1 MRTVA
6 QLPERFTDRLDAGH
20 RLASSLDA
28 YANRTDVTVLGL
40 PRGGVPVAAQVAAS
54 LHAPLDV
61 LVVRKLGVP
70 GQPELAMGAIAE
82 GGAQVR
88 HHDLIA
94 DIGLSSRE
102 VDRAVAIQRIE
113 LERRVHLYR
122 GTRAPLPLRDRTVI
136 LVDDGLATGATMEA
150 AIASVRRHGPREV
163 VVAVPVGA
171 ADTCRRLGSLADVV
185 VCLRCPGYFGA
196 VGQWYDDFAQTT
208 DDEVTALLT

>member
-1 MRTVA
+1 MRIVTP
-6 QLPERFTDRLDAGH
+6 LPERFADRPDAGR

-28 YANRTDVTVLGL
+28 YANRADVTVLGL

-70 GQPELAMGAIAE
+70 SQPELAMGAIAE

-94 DIGLSSRE
+94 DIGLSSQD
-102 VDRAVAIQRIE
+102 VDRAVAAQQIE
-113 LERRVHLYR
+113 LERRVSLYR
-122 GTRAPLPLRDRTVI
+122 GNRAPAPLRGRTVI

-150 AIASVRRHGPREV
+150 AIASVRQHGPRKV

-171 ADTCRRLGSLADVV
+171 ADTCRRLGAIADAI
-185 VCLRCPGYFGA
+185 VCVLCPKYFGA

-208 DDEVTALLT
+208 DGEVTALLT

>member
-1 MRTVA
+1 MKTVM
-6 QLPERFTDRLDAGH
+6 PVRDRFSNRQDAG
-20 RLASSLDA
+20 RQLASCLGE
-28 YANRTDVTVLGL
+28 YANRPGVTVLGL

-94 DIGLSSRE
+94 DIGLSTRE
-102 VDRAVAIQRIE
+102 VDHAVAVQQIE

-122 GTRAPLPLRDRTVI
+122 GDRARLPLRGRTVV

-150 AIASVRRHGPREV
+150 AIASVRGHDPREV
-163 VVAVPVGA
+163 IVAVPVGA
-171 ADTCRRLGSLADVV
+171 ADTCRRLRAQADAV
-185 VCLRCPGYFGA
+185 VCPRCPGHFGA

>member
-1 MRTVA
+1 MRTGA
-6 QLPERFTDRLDAGH
+6 HLPERFRDRRDAG
-20 RLASSLDA
+20 RQLAAILDA
-28 YANRTDVTVLGL
+28 YADRTGVTVLGL
-40 PRGGVPVAAQVAAS
+40 PRGGVPVAAQVAAA
-54 LHAPLDV
+54 LHAALDV
-61 LVVRKLGVP
+61 LVARKLGVP

-94 DIGLSSRE
+94 DIGLSSQE
-102 VDRAVAIQRIE
+102 VDRVVAVQQIE

-122 GTRAPLPLRDRTVI
+122 GNRAPAPLRDRTVI

-171 ADTCRRLGSLADVV
+171 GDTCRRLRALADAV
-185 VCLRCPGYFGA
+185 VCLRCPGHFGA

-208 DDEVTALLT
+208 DAEVTALLT

>member
-1 MRTVA
+1 MTTVTP
-6 QLPERFTDRLDAGH
+6 LRERFSDRLDAG
-20 RLASSLDA
+20 RQLASGLGA

-70 GQPELAMGAIAE
+70 SQPELAMGAIAE

-94 DIGLSSRE
+94 DIGLSSGE
-102 VDRAVAIQRIE
+102 VDHAVAVQQVE

-122 GTRAPLPLRDRTVI
+122 GDRARLPLRDRTVI

-150 AIASVRRHGPREV
+150 AIASVRRHDPREV
-163 VVAVPVGA
+163 VVPVPVGA
-171 ADTCRRLGSLADVV
+171 ADTCRRLGALADAV
-185 VCLRCPGYFGA
+185 VCARCPGHFGA

>member
-1 MRTVA
+1 MTTVTP
-6 QLPERFTDRLDAGH
+6 LRERFSDRLDAG
-20 RLASSLDA
+20 RQLASGLGA

-70 GQPELAMGAIAE
+70 SQPELAMGAIAE

-102 VDRAVAIQRIE
+102 VDHAVAVQQVE

-122 GTRAPLPLRDRTVI
+122 GDRARLPLRDRTVI

-150 AIASVRRHGPREV
+150 AIASVRRHDPREV

-171 ADTCRRLGSLADVV
+171 ADTCRRLGALADAV
-185 VCLRCPGYFGA
+185 VCARCPGHFGA

>member
-1 MRTVA
+1 MTP
-6 QLPERFTDRLDAGH
+6 LPQRFSDRLDAGR
-20 RLASSLDA
+20 RLASSLGA
-28 YANRTDVTVLGL
+28 YANRADVTVLGL

-70 GQPELAMGAIAE
+70 SQPELAMGAIGE

-94 DIGLSSRE
+94 DIGLSSQD
-102 VDRAVAIQRIE
+102 VDRVVAVQQIE

-122 GTRAPLPLRDRTVI
+122 GSRAPAPLRDRTVI

-150 AIASVRRHGPREV
+150 AIASVRQHGPREV

-171 ADTCRRLGSLADVV
+171 ADTCRRLGLMADAI
-185 VCLRCPGYFGA
+185 VCVLCAEYFGA

>member
-1 MRTVA
+1 MRIVTPF
-6 QLPERFTDRLDAGH
+6 PERFSDRLDAGR
-20 RLASSLDA
+20 RLASSLGA
-28 YANRTDVTVLGL
+28 YANRADVTVLGL

-54 LHAPLDV
+54 IHAPLDV

-70 GQPELAMGAIAE
+70 SQPELAMGAIAE

-94 DIGLSSRE
+94 DIGLSPEE
-102 VDRAVAIQRIE
+102 VDRAVAVQQIE

-122 GTRAPLPLRDRTVI
+122 GNRAPAPLRDRTVI

-150 AIASVRRHGPREV
+150 AIASVRRHGPRDV

-171 ADTCRRLGSLADVV
+171 ADTCRRLGLMADAI
-185 VCLRCPGYFGA
+185 VCVRCPEHFGA